1 MKKRLESELISIAH
15 RILKLK
21 NKSEVDQLYKETQK
35 LYETLTVLKFYQ
47 DNFESVK
54 NDVDAA
60 VLEEKLEQHLEDE
73 TPQEVVLEV
82 KSTEEPTV
90 EIQAEPEAIVATE
103 EEAEV
108 VSDEDIEEVE
118 EAIVSEEAEEDLS
131 GSELAE
137 QVEPVLEEE
146 MEDVV
151 AENEP
156 EVTQEVPVFKP
167 IFELAEEDEE
177 EDLSDSKL
185 AEQTASEVKADK
197 KHIALEDLLGENYVD
212 PIFVKPNEV
221 SLFST
226 DSSVTE
232 QAKQTVEEVKKET
245 NISEP
250 AKPAETKAAT
260 LNAAFG
266 KTMEIGLND
275 RVAFVNNLFGESNE
289 DFNRVISQLNTFDNL
304 EEAKNFLNEM
314 IIPDY
319 NYWVGKEEYIER
331 FMAIVEKKFA

>member
-54 NDVDAA
+54 NDVQAA
-60 VLEEKLEQHLEDE
+60 VLEGKLEQHLQEE

-82 KSTEEPTV
+82 KQVEEPAV
-90 EIQAEPEAIVATE
+90 EIQAEPETVVATE
-103 EEAEV
+103 EEAE
-108 VSDEDIEEVE
+108 
-118 EAIVSEEAEEDLS
+118 IVSEEEIEE
-131 GSELAE
+131 A
-137 QVEPVLEEE
+137 VEPVSEEQ

-156 EVTQEVPVFKP
+156 DTKEEPVFKP
-167 IFELAEEDEE
+167 IFELAEDDEE
-177 EDLSDSKL
+177 DQSDSEL
-185 AEQTASEVKADK
+185 AEEIEPAETASEVKPGT
-197 KHIALEDLLGENYVD
+197 KHVALEDLLGENYVD

-221 SLFST
+221 SLFSS
-226 DSSVTE
+226 DSSDSELVKESVTE
-232 QAKQTVEEVKKET
+232 TKE
-245 NISEP
+245 ISEP
-250 AKPAETKAAT
+250 KSTSINT
-260 LNAAFG
+260 SFG

-275 RVAFVNNLFGESNE
+275 RVAFVNNLFAGSNE

-304 EEAKNFLNEM
+304 AEAKDFLNEM
-314 IIPDY
+314 VIPDY
-319 NYWVGKEEYIER
+319 NYWVGKEDYIER
-331 FMAIVEKKFA
+331 FMEVVENKFK